1 MDHIRML
8 GGDCQRI
15 NSFDILNKPINL
27 SLNNDFVSIGEKII
41 DPDNIGAVWFRKFG
55 FFRRSQQALNH
66 RKFLEPTAQS
76 YMATEFSKVIGVFEN
91 YFSNSFWLT
100 NPNRILLNKFLVLK
114 RAQLLGLLIPPTYI
128 VNNLQEL
135 INIKKKELR
144 LISKSIYDPLI
155 IQLGRESYSMYTTEI
170 KEEDMLKLPNFF
182 LPSMVQKAIPKQF
195 ELRVFYLMGKCYS
208 MAIMSQEDKETSV
221 DYRKY
226 NFKNPNRFL
235 PYDLPNDIEQKIIRL
250 MDELSLNTGS
260 IDLILTPDNEY
271 VFLEVNPTGQFGM
284 VDYSCN
290 YGLHEKVAKLLIC
303 EDKKKCYEKSY

>member
-8 GGDCQRI
+8 GGDCLRI

-135 INIKKKELR
+135 TNIKKK
-144 LISKSIYDPLI
+144 
-155 IQLGRESYSMYTTEI
+155 
-170 KEEDMLKLPNFF
+170 N
-182 LPSMVQKAIPKQF
+182 
-195 ELRVFYLMGKCYS
+195 
-208 MAIMSQEDKETSV
+208 
-221 DYRKY
+221 
-226 NFKNPNRFL
+226 
-235 PYDLPNDIEQKIIRL
+235 
-250 MDELSLNTGS
+250 
-260 IDLILTPDNEY
+260 
-271 VFLEVNPTGQFGM
+271 
-284 VDYSCN
+284 
-290 YGLHEKVAKLLIC
+290 
-303 EDKKKCYEKSY
+303 